1 MNCLTVPSLVS
12 SFLIALLVAAR
23 IFNFNRTI
31 RDIMK
36 VVRIGEGTIKKR

>member
-1 MNCLTVPSLVS
+1 MLQFVV
-12 SFLIALLVAAR
+12 FFVALLVAAR
-23 IFNFNRTI
+23 IFDFNRTI